1 MSTRLDFCRIGQKS
15 AEFKGVLQQS
25 KKALLPILGE
35 GDLGVLE
42 NALSEWNRLIA
53 SKEVRTVSRIQ
64 SLSDRSANLIQK
76 KAERIK
82 QAIGSKN
89 LGVLQSTI
97 FMWKENAQKV
107 QAHIHMA
114 NPSPFIDMD
123 PIGADWRDMLGETE
137 LMY

>member
-1 MSTRLDFCRIGQKS
+1 MSTRLDFCRIGQKG
-15 AEFKGVLQQS
+15 AEFKSVLQQS

-35 GDLGVLE
+35 DDLGVLE

-64 SLSDRSANLIQK
+64 SLSDRSANLIQI

-82 QAIGSKN
+82 QAIGAKN

-97 FMWKENAQKV
+97 FMWKENAHKV
-107 QAHIHMA
+107 QAHIHKA
-114 NPSPFIDMD
+114 NPSPFVDMD